1 MLPILQASGLL
12 VLSPGDRSPLDMIGI
27 CGVLS
32 RFARFWCWGLVLACV
47 ALGGCARQKAILA
60 ARSEKAERL
69 SVEARQARERG
80 DLQSAETLLTAALE
94 QNPKDD
100 DIRLELSE
108 LLLLHGKARSANQH
122 LQILLDNT
130 PDDPRVYSGL
140 AEVRYLHQHLNEADE
155 LIAQALDIDPR
166 LERGLLL
173 RAKIAQARGNTS
185 QALDDLYQ
193 ILDTEGEHADVR
205 LFVARLHLQQGDSRL
220 AASVLRTLLE
230 SPNLN
235 AGPRIKA
242 NWLLGRCYAE
252 DERWQEA
259 AASLTAGISS
269 RHGSPHDWCLVAEV
283 CRRAGDLA
291 AAKDAVE
298 NALRVAP
305 DDEQALELRE
315 ALARES
321 STGQKPPTAVAKT
334 SFQDE
339 EPDGPPRGTGK

>member
-1 MLPILQASGLL
+1 M
-12 VLSPGDRSPLDMIGI
+12 
-27 CGVLS
+27 
-32 RFARFWCWGLVLACV
+32 
-47 ALGGCARQKAILA
+47 GGCARQKAMLA

-100 DIRLELSE
+100 DIRVELSE
-108 LLLLHGKARSANQH
+108 LLLLNGKARSANQH

-140 AEVRYLHQHLNEADE
+140 AEVEYLQQHLNEADQW
-155 LIAQALDIDPR
+155 IAQALDLDPR
-166 LERGLLL
+166 QERGLLL

-220 AASVLRTLLE
+220 AAAVLRTLLE

-235 AGPRIKA
+235 AVPRSKA

-259 AASLTAGISS
+259 AAALAVGISS
-269 RHGSPHDWCLVAEV
+269 RHGSPHDWCLVAEI

-291 AAKDAVE
+291 AAKLAVE
-298 NALRVAP
+298 NALQLAP
-305 DDEQALELRE
+305 EDEQSLELRE
-315 ALARES
+315 ALARE
-321 STGQKPPTAVAKT
+321 TTTEPKPPAAVAKT
-334 SFQDE
+334 SYQDDE
-339 EPDGPPRGTGK
+339 DDGP